1 MNPSRYK
8 ISYLFPAQTDLISV
22 VDYIAQD
29 SPRAAEKMLD
39 RLEKAI
45 DRLSTFPFLG
55 KIPDDDEL
63 RRRNYRMLI
72 VSKYLVFY
80 QVKKDIVEI
89 HRIIDGARDYR
100 HLF

>member
-1 MNPSRYK
+1 
-8 ISYLFPAQTDLISV
+8 
-22 VDYIAQD
+22 
-29 SPRAAEKMLD
+29 
-39 RLEKAI
+39 
-45 DRLSTFPFLG
+45 
-55 KIPDDDEL
+55 
-63 RRRNYRMLI
+63 MLI

>member
-29 SPRAAEKMLD
+29 SPKAAQKMLD

-45 DRLSTFPFLG
+45 DFSF
-55 KIPDDDEL
+55 
-63 RRRNYRMLI
+63 
-72 VSKYLVFY
+72 SW
-80 QVKKDIVEI
+80 
-89 HRIIDGARDYR
+89 
-100 HLF
+100 